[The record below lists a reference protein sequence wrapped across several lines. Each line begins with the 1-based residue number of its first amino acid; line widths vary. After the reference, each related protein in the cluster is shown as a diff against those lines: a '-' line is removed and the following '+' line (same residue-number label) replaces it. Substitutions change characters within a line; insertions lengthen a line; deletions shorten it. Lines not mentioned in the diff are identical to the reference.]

1 MQPLMRPCRFRPV
14 QWRRG
19 PSGWLR
25 TMSAIPPGTRFMGAK
40 VFGIGPKKMVNYAIV
55 LVEQD
60 SGLIAAIVD
69 GAAVTD

>member
-1 MQPLMRPCRFRPV
+1 
-14 QWRRG
+14 
-19 PSGWLR
+19 
-25 TMSAIPPGTRFMGAK
+25 MSAIPPGTRFMGAK

-69 GAAVTD
+69 GAAITD